1 MKQKQFRIVVFL
13 IAMSVSAVLSFSFST
28 GNPALAVS
36 VFFAGLVAIYLCKS
50 RLEEVVEDERI
61 RQVSQKASWVTYQI
75 IVLSFAIGGSVLI
88 AIRNDYPMYSGLGF
102 FMANAC
108 CGILVLYGLLY
119 MYYNREY
126 GG

>member
-1 MKQKQFRIVVFL
+1 MKQKQFRIIVFL
-13 IAMSVSAVLSFSFST
+13 TVMSIGAVLSFAFSV

-36 VFFAGLVAIYLCKS
+36 SFFAGAVAIYLCKT
-50 RLEEVVEDERI
+50 RLDEVIEDERI

-75 IVLSFAIGGSVLI
+75 VVLSFAIGGSVLI
-88 AIRNDYPMYSGLGF
+88 AMRNDYPMYSALGY
-102 FMANAC
+102 FMAYAS
-108 CGILVLYGLLY
+108 CGVLVLYGLFY